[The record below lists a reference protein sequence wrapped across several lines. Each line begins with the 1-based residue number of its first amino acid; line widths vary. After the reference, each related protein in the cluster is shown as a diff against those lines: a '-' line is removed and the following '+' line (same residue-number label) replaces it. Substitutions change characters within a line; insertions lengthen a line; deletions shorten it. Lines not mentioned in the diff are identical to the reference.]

1 MKNKNINLFYNRAID
16 ILKWIWYSVVRNKNR
31 NRLGGNKMCFE
42 YYESSINACIQYGD
56 GDGVYELINKA
67 NNDRDISYKEWD
79 SLYELS
85 KPVLDMMEVE

>member
-1 MKNKNINLFYNRAID
+1 
-16 ILKWIWYSVVRNKNR
+16 
-31 NRLGGNKMCFE
+31 MCFE